1 MYMQQII
8 VHYQLEEQFNKI
20 TQNLKVSNES
30 TRAYIFGIFKNKLI
44 NNNDLSKDSITI
56 KYAEAKF
63 SYDFEKFQILG
74 DWIFFTKSIF
84 PKSLNRASPEYYDA
98 IAQNSYYRC
107 YKILDKKWIL
117 FEELADEFTNLTNT
131 IQQYDLLKI
140 P

>member
-1 MYMQQII
+1 MQQII
-8 VHYQLEEQFNKI
+8 VHCALEEQFINI
-20 TQNLKVSNES
+20 TKSLKVSNEA

-56 KYAEAKF
+56 KYSEAKF
-63 SYDFEKFQILG
+63 SYDFEKFQVLG

-107 YKILDKKWIL
+107 YKILDKKWVL

-131 IQQYDLLKI
+131 IQQYDLLKL